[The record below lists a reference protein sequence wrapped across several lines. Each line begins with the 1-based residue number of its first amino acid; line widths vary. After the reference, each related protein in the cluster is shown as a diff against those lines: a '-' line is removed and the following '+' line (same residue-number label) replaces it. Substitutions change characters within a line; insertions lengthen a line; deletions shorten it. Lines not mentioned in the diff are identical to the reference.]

1 MRQLDFRPDKPRRA
15 RKIISILA
23 CLIIV
28 ALALVQTWRIQ
39 YAAVAS
45 QDKNPVDIVI
55 PEKSGASQ
63 VAVLLKHNGLIRSE
77 LVFRFYCSKNNLATV
92 LKPGHYRFSRS
103 QTLPEIAQLIAQGK
117 IVSTSVTIPEGYT
130 VEQIGRLLVEK
141 NLVTTADWQAALKEE
156 YDFNFLPAAGG
167 RRQQRLEGFLFP
179 DTYNIELNTP
189 ARQIVSMMLERFQKA
204 WETEMAALAKE
215 QKKSPLEVV
224 TIASII
230 EREAMV
236 AEERET
242 ISGVIKNRLDKK
254 MALQMCSTV
263 LYVLKQD
270 KQTLSIADTKMDSY
284 YNTYKYTGL
293 PPGPIANPGIAS
305 LQAAL
310 HPQKHNYLYFV
321 AKGDG
326 THQFSTTNAE
336 HLAAI
341 KKYQK

>member
-15 RKIISILA
+15 RKIMSILA
-23 CLIIV
+23 CLLIIV
-28 ALALVQTWRIQ
+28 LAMVQTWRVQ
-39 YAAVAS
+39 YTAVS
-45 QDKNPVDIVI
+45 PQDKTPIDIVV
-55 PEKSGASQ
+55 PEKSGAQQ
-63 VAVLLKHNGLIRSE
+63 VAVLLKQNGLIRSE
-77 LVFRFYCSKNNLATV
+77 LVFRFYCSRYNLATV

-103 QTLPEIAQLIAQGK
+103 QTLPELAQLIAQGRVVGTT
-117 IVSTSVTIPEGYT
+117 ITIPEGYT
-130 VEQIGRLLVEK
+130 VEQIGRLLLEK
-141 NLVTTADWQAALKEE
+141 KLVSEADWQAALKED
-156 YDFNFLPAAGG
+156 YDFDFLPPVGG
-167 RRQQRLEGFLFP
+167 KREQRLEGFLFP

-189 ARQIVSMMLERFQKA
+189 ARQIVVTMLERFQKA
-204 WETEMAALAKE
+204 WAPELAALAKQ
-215 QKKSPLEVV
+215 QKQSVLEVV
-224 TIASII
+224 TIASMV

-236 AEERET
+236 PEEREI

-263 LYVLKQD
+263 LYVLKED
-270 KQTLSIADTKMDSY
+270 KQTLSIADTRIDSY
-284 YNTYKYTGL
+284 YNTYKYPGL
-293 PPGPIANPGIAS
+293 PPGPIANPGSAS
-305 LQAAL
+305 LEAAL

>member
-1 MRQLDFRPDKPRRA
+1 MRQLDFKANKPRRA
-15 RKIISILA
+15 RKIISVLA

-28 ALALVQTWRIQ
+28 ALTLVQTWRIQ
-39 YAAVAS
+39 YAAVAP
-45 QDKNPVDIVI
+45 QDKTQVDVVI

-63 VAVLLKHNGLIRSE
+63 VAVLLKQNGLIRSE
-77 LVFRFYCSKNNLATV
+77 LVFRYYCSQNNLATV
-92 LKPGHYRFSRS
+92 LKPGHYRFNRS
-103 QTLPEIAQLIAQGK
+103 QTLPEIAQMIAQGK
-117 IVSTSVTIPEGYT
+117 IVSTTVTVPEGYT

-141 NLVTTADWQAALKEE
+141 NLVTAADWQAALKED
-156 YDFNFLPAAGG
+156 YNFSFLPAVGG

-179 DTYNIELNTP
+179 DTYNIELGAP
-189 ARQIVSMMLERFQKA
+189 AHQIVNLMLERFQKA
-204 WETEMAALAKE
+204 WEPELAALAQE
-215 QKKSPLEVV
+215 QKRSPLEVV

-270 KQTLSIADTKMDSY
+270 KPTLSIADTKIDSY

-293 PPGPIANPGIAS
+293 PPGPIASPGIAS

-326 THQFSTTNAE
+326 THQFSVTNAE